1 MPIWSGR
8 MGDGLPHL
16 VDHEDYGKVI
26 DKINLESQLGG
37 ITIDKR
43 ESAI

>member
-1 MPIWSGR
+1 